1 MLAATQTTASHN
13 AVLDILNFKSD
24 KDMPMAERYLQA
36 LAIGSRPVESVMQQL
51 LVLSGEKFDSSKPE
65 DTLTQTLASMAY
77 RFARQPSNGYN
88 SAIVQKITS
97 YIQKSLVACKADD
110 IPCND
115 RYIRALQNL
124 RSTDTVDILMDR
136 VYSVERKI
144 SVAAMKA
151 LAQYPNDI
159 WTEPLTKRLQ
169 DIFYQRT
176 RRFDSSAR
184 TLALD
189 VLFNLRPD
197 KQALQDLLQYLRGND
212 IAFEVK
218 QYLWQKIQLVA
229 DKCSEFRQNV
239 QTLIGS
245 DRMLNNYDV
254 LAQKGLT
261 TALARKFSA
270 EPSFNGT
277 LLSVQEIH
285 NGVLKRGVVDMF
297 LNAQH
302 DDFSIFTVRIIAAL
316 VINIQ

>member
-13 AVLDILNFKSD
+13 AVLDVLNLKSGND
-24 KDMPMAERYLQA
+24 LPLAERYLQA
-36 LAIGSRPVESVMQQL
+36 LAIGSRPVESVMKQL
-51 LVLSGEKFDSSKPE
+51 LTLSGEQFDSTKTE

-77 RFARQPSNGYN
+77 RFARQPSNDGYN
-88 SAIVQKITS
+88 VAIVQQITS
-97 YIQKSLVACKADD
+97 YIQKSLVACKVDD

-124 RSTDTVDILMDR
+124 RSTETVDILMEK

-151 LAQYPNDI
+151 LAQFPNDI
-159 WTEPLTKRLQ
+159 WTDTLKKRLH
-169 DIFYQRT
+169 DIFYQKT

-189 VLFNLRPD
+189 VLFDLRPD
-197 KQALQDLLQYLRGND
+197 QQALQDLLYYLRGND
-212 IAFEVK
+212 TAFEVK

-229 DKCSEFRQNV
+229 DKCSDFRQNV
-239 QTLIGS
+239 QAIIHS
-245 DRMLNNYDV
+245 NRMMNYHV

-261 TALARKFSA
+261 TALARTFSS

-297 LNAQH
+297 VNAQH
-302 DDFSIFTVRIIAAL
+302 NDFSIFTVKDL
-316 VINIQ
+316 HNI